1 MEEVYSFAARVA
13 ERGIRQLQI
22 VPEDPQALLEYF
34 ERAQLPS
41 RLYLRGD
48 LICVTVGRQA
58 LVEQS
63 DGAERVQCSVQ
74 AQNTRTGRQL
84 WGVALAPL
92 S

>member
-13 ERGIRQLQI
+13 ERGMRQILI

-41 RLYLRGD
+41 KPHLRGD
-48 LICVTVGRQA
+48 IICVSVGRQA

-63 DGAERVQCSVQ
+63 DAAERVQYSVQ
-74 AQNTRTGRQL
+74 AQNTRSGRQM

-92 S
+92 P

>member
-13 ERGIRQLQI
+13 ERGIRQLLL

-34 ERAQLPS
+34 ERTHVPS
-41 RLYLRGD
+41 KPYLRGD
-48 LICVTVGRQA
+48 VIYVSVGRQA

-63 DGAERVQCSVQ
+63 DGAERVQYSVQ

-84 WGVALAPL
+84 WGVGLAPL